1 MCLAFPKGSDRERE
15 RETEPNRFVALQLYF
30 SPMQKAG
37 INYAK
42 SEVEE
47 EHIVNFPER
56 NEFH

>member
-15 RETEPNRFVALQLYF
+15 TETNRFVALQLYF
-30 SPMQKAG
+30 SPMQEAG

-47 EHIVNFPER
+47 EHIVNFPEPY
-56 NEFH
+56 EFH